1 MAARHRRLAVATV
14 TTLLVV
20 PGALGLAACEPSD
33 AVDCVRAADAVS
45 DSVDAMRKAAQEA
58 ALYPEKA
65 DKSFDNIKSDLDE
78 IRDKNDDQ
86 DVRDAVDEM
95 KKAVD
100 KIEDT
105 VDGGDRTPDLGPVVA
120 AGGKVTKA
128 CTP

>member
-1 MAARHRRLAVATV
+1 MSARHRRIAVAVT

-20 PGALGLAACEPSD
+20 PAALGLAACDPQE

-45 DSVDAMRKAAQEA
+45 DSVDALRKAAQEA

-65 DKSFDNIKSDLDE
+65 DKSFDNIRSDLDE

-86 DVRDAVDEM
+86 DIRDAVDQM

-100 KIEDT
+100 NVERS
-105 VDGGDRTPDLGPVVA
+105 VDGGDKTPDLSPVVD

>member
-1 MAARHRRLAVATV
+1 MVARHRRLAIATV

-20 PGALGLAACEPSD
+20 PGVLGLAACDPSD

-45 DSVDAMRKAAQEA
+45 DGVDAMRKAAQEA
-58 ALYPEKA
+58 ALYPDKA

-78 IRDKNDDQ
+78 IREKNDDE

-95 KKAVD
+95 KKAMDNIEEAVD
-100 KIEDT
+100 N
-105 VDGGDRTPDLGPVVA
+105 GDKTPDLGPVAA